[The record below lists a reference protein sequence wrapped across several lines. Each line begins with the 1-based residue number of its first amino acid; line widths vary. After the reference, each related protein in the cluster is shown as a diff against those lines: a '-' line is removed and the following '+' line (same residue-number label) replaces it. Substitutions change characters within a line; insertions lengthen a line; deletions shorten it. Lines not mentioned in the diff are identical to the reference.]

1 MKIEDCKPG
10 MRVRYGTG
18 RNVWAV
24 TDVHLNLGK
33 ATLARYRDR
42 MFVRIEDL
50 TPADALDE
58 APLPVDE
65 DRIVNAL
72 SAHVEPAPPDGWAE
86 LVKVEVR
93 ASQCW
98 RAAKRVIASETGVD
112 ESAVPHSSVAVLAA
126 AMLSASYSAELVA
139 AQRAVVDC
147 QVRLV
152 QSVEADH
159 V

>member
-1 MKIEDCKPG
+1 MRKEDCKPG

-18 RNVWAV
+18 RAVWTVVAV
-24 TDVHLNLGK
+24 RDWR
-33 ATLARYRDR
+33 ATIRRDR
-42 MFVRIEDL
+42 DEMMVSFDDL
-50 TPADALDE
+50 IPADVIDE

-65 DRIVNAL
+65 ERIVNAL
-72 SAHVEPAPPDGWAE
+72 SAHVEHAPPDGWAE
-86 LVKVEVR
+86 MVRVEVR

-98 RAAKRVIASETGVD
+98 RAAKRVIAAETNVSEG
-112 ESAVPHSSVAVLAA
+112 SVPHSSVAVLAA
-126 AMLSASYSAELVA
+126 AMLTASYSAELVA